1 METKKSTINFDSID
15 VELEKISTSVEK
27 QGEHKL
33 RRRLTDHYD
42 YDVTMWDS
50 IVVKKLLQRI
60 NYIK

>member
-1 METKKSTINFDSID
+1 M
-15 VELEKISTSVEK
+15 ISTKVEK
-27 QGEHKL
+27 KGEHKL

-50 IVVKKLLQRI
+50 LVIKKLLQRI